1 MCDRSLTKRSLFFVS
16 ILFLLSSWITAFAAP
31 LPCQFYGH
39 LYVNGNLWTDGN
51 PNYHITL
58 DVVRIVNEQEVI
70 VAQGGA
76 EFFMSNAVQH
86 TYTLSFSCD
95 DADSDAIHSGDV
107 CLIYVDGILSDTK
120 PIVAI
125 GWNNVDIYVTTDDLD
140 GDGYPI
146 ATDCNDN
153 DASIHPGA
161 VDVPCDGI
169 DQDCDGVDAIDATCT
184 DADGDGH

>member
-125 GWNNVDIYVTTDDLD
+125 GWNNVDIYVTTEEQQIPNVA
-140 GDGYPI
+140 GM
-146 ATDCNDN
+146 
-153 DASIHPGA
+153 SQGA
-161 VDVPCDGI
+161 AESAITGAGFTVGSVTEECSDTVAAGNVI
-169 DQDCDGVDAIDATCT
+169 SQD
-184 DADGDGH
+184 